1 MQLEHEL
8 LKEQRFFR
16 NELIDRIYW
25 FIQLRWVAAVAAIAG
40 SWGAYLLW
48 DKFPVLPLNAIVF
61 FIILYNIIFH
71 LIWKHLKFS
80 TPHEIKPFA
89 TFIHLQISLDIFAL
103 YLLVYFTGGVY
114 SPFLIF
120 LLFHI
125 ILSGILLSPVSC
137 FLYGITVVVALGS
150 LMILEK
156 LTVLPYQPVLF
167 ESALFPY
174 SLEFPGILIIY
185 ITFGVAV
192 FITAFLVTSIK
203 LSLITKSSELLRV
216 SKEMHASNAKLTA
229 LYEMIKNMGV
239 CSDIQDLMDSATRNA
254 ARIMG
259 VKGCSIKL
267 LDEQRKMLRF
277 ASTYGLSEDYVAK
290 GSIDIEKSSINR
302 EIIQG
307 SFYSIGKI
315 DEKDYFEYPE
325 NIRKEGIASMVCLP
339 LRVEKMVIGV
349 FCVYSDVSYYFVDS
363 DIKFF
368 SLMSDLTAL
377 AIESLK
383 SELSKTWF
391 LKKAAHQLRS
401 PSNAIYSML
410 KTIRKGYLGPVTQEQ
425 EKTIERCEKRI
436 EILGQVINDLLELGI
451 KQADI
456 TKTIIHPVDSTKII
470 KALINLYQTRA
481 LEKGIEITFHIED
494 SLPQIMADER
504 LIDDLFINLISNA
517 IKYTRPGGKVQVSLV
532 KESQNHVRFEVS
544 DTGIGIHEEDIPR
557 LFSEFFRTENA
568 KEYVEE
574 GSGLGLVIVK
584 GILDRLKGTISVKS
598 KSGEGT
604 RFTCLLPSV

>member
-436 EILGQVINDLLELGI
+436 EILGQVINDLLELSI